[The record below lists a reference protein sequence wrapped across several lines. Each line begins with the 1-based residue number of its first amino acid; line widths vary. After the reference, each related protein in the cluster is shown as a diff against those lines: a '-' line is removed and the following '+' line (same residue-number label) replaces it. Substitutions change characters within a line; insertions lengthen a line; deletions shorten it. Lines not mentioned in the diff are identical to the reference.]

1 MMCRSTAALLIVAAF
16 AAAGTLG
23 GVVVRGQAGAVNGE
37 WRTYGG
43 DLGHTRYAP
52 LDQINAA
59 NFDQPRG
66 RLALQDRQPRP
77 ASGVSISSRRR

>member
-1 MMCRSTAALLIVAAF
+1 MYRKPGIALFF
-16 AAAGTLG
+16 AAVVGAVGTTTL
-23 GVVVRGQAGAVNGE
+23 VQGQAGAPNGE

-59 NFDQPRG
+59 NFNDARG

-77 ASGVSISSRRR
+77 AA